1 MSLESLHQIIFFLIT
16 IIGLWLAFW
25 VYISGKEKKINKYFF
40 LMVMV
45 WIFGETTPYFV
56 FRNIPLPESIL
67 FFLPKLTVASV
78 FVFFIFFYFF
88 SIHFL
93 EEEKKFRILRKIVPF
108 VAIIGTILSLFTN
121 LFQEKV
127 EFTEK
132 GMGLD
137 LILTT
142 EGKIIWLG
150 FVIFLTVFIYIRFL
164 KYFVEKKSKERLKI
178 QYFLVGLSLWIVINL
193 ISNVFF
199 PLAFNTFKYA
209 YWGNYSIFLLFAF
222 TAYAIVKRELFGI
235 RVVLTTL
242 LVGLISLLI
251 FVDIIFL
258 TQEPLARFFKALL
271 LVMFLYFGYLLIK
284 SVIREIQY
292 REKLEKTYQELKKLD
307 KAKSEFLSIAS
318 HQLRTPLSAIKGY
331 ISMLLGG
338 SYGVLPESS
347 RKSIE
352 NVYQSNERLIKL
364 VNDIL
369 NVSRLEAGRIEIDF
383 QKISLEEIINSV
395 IDELTHGAQ
404 IKNIYLKFKKPSKP
418 LPQITADADKIRHI
432 ILNIVDNAIR
442 YTNRGGVIIQAQ
454 PKNHNKMIIKV
465 KDTGLGMTRKE
476 IAKLFKSFS
485 RGSAGNR
492 SYTEGSGLGL
502 YIAKGFVEMHHG
514 KISAESDGLGKGS
527 TFTIEIPLKNSL

>member
-1 MSLESLHQIIFFLIT
+1 VESYLINQTFVFLLNLIGIGLGFWVFSANRRSITNQMFALMTFTVLTWIDFTYLGCLTTRIDLALLCVKIVFGAVSLFFLSAYFFSLYFPSRGIGKGKISYLDIFIFFIGIIFFLISVFSNWVIVGIEFKEWGT
-16 IIGLWLAFW
+16 DFIMGKAGGVFYIMVIALTLLIIGRLFRKFFWL
-25 VYISGKEKKINKYFF
+25 SEKEK
-40 LMVMV
+40 
-45 WIFGETTPYFV
+45 
-56 FRNIPLPESIL
+56 
-67 FFLPKLTVASV
+67 
-78 FVFFIFFYFF
+78 
-88 SIHFL
+88 
-93 EEEKKFRILRKIVPF
+93 LR
-108 VAIIGTILSLFTN
+108 
-121 LFQEKV
+121 
-127 EFTEK
+127 
-132 GMGLD
+132 
-137 LILTT
+137 
-142 EGKIIWLG
+142 
-150 FVIFLTVFIYIRFL
+150 
-164 KYFVEKKSKERLKI
+164 I
-178 QYFLVGLSLWIVINL
+178 QYFLLGAFIFAIMNL
-193 ISNVFF
+193 IFNVILPIWRQTHEFYQF
-199 PLAFNTFKYA
+199 
-209 YWGNYSIFLLFAF
+209 GNYSSIFLLGF
-222 TAYAIVKRELFGI
+222 TAYAVVKRELFGI
-235 RVVLTTL
+235 KVILTSL
-242 LVGLISLLI
+242 LVGLIAI
-251 FVDIIFL
+251 
-258 TQEPLARFFKALL
+258 LL
-271 LVMFLYFGYLLIK
+271 LLDALVFTTNLTLQLFKGLILIIFLYFGYSLIK

-307 KAKSEFLSIAS
+307 KAKSEFLSIVS

-369 NVSRLEAGRIEIDF
+369 NVSRIEAGRIEIDF

-418 LPQITADADKIRHI
+418 LPQITADADKIRHA
-432 ILNIVDNAIR
+432 ILNIIDNAIR
-442 YTNRGGVIIQAQ
+442 YTDKGGVIIQAQ
-454 PKNHNKMIIKV
+454 TKNHNKMIIKV
-465 KDTGLGMTRKE
+465 KDTGLGMTHKE
-476 IAKLFKSFS
+476 IVKLFKSFS